1 MKTLK
6 ELKFCVI
13 EPDKKWGESDYF
25 AMRTLF
31 REEDLRQE
39 AIERIKFLERKYPEI
54 KEEKLTFWL
63 DGRKKEINC
72 NIRNSDF
79 IDRIGASAVRQYLM
93 KFFNITE
100 EDLR

>member
-1 MKTLK
+1 LKTLK
-6 ELKFCVI
+6 DLT
-13 EPDKKWGESDYF
+13 GE
-25 AMRTLF
+25 RTLEDF
-31 REEDLRQE
+31 NRVQDGKEENWIEIKKLRQE

-93 KFFNITE
+93 NFFNLTE
-100 EDLR
+100 KDLK